1 MDLTQNKVFES
12 NNVSHSLFKLAV
24 PSMLSLL
31 VAELYSAVDSF
42 FVGIFAGEKAIG
54 ALTIAYP
61 IQRLIIALSLM
72 LGIGCAT
79 MFSWSFGAKDR
90 AKMQRIIYNTSVL
103 GLIIL
108 FAIPLIYAFRGESLL
123 HALGG
128 RAEILSLANDYAGII
143 VFGAPLLGFTNIVVF
158 VLTALG
164 KPKLNLAAITA
175 GALSN
180 IGLDLILLKFFRLG
194 VRGAAIASVASQGLS
209 LALALFWL
217 KKQGYCL
224 GLGFDIKISL
234 KVLAVGFTSF
244 IVEISDAIML
254 ACINNIVL
262 KNGGSDAIVIIG
274 VITRLSMFLYIIMIG
289 FGQALSSLSAY
300 NYGKKCFSK
309 IKRLLSLSL
318 LYSFLGSVL
327 IWSLMMIFARP
338 IIGSFLK
345 DEALLLKT
353 VSVFRKTMMIFP
365 LVSFY
370 YESIYI
376 YQALNRPKFSLFLSL
391 YRQLI
396 LFLPLLYILTAFLS
410 IRGVWLSYPLSD
422 AISALSGAIV
432 CVSALKKLKRLE
444 KTSPK

>member
-1 MDLTQNKVFES
+1 M
-12 NNVSHSLFKLAV
+12 
-24 PSMLSLL
+24 
-31 VAELYSAVDSF
+31 
-42 FVGIFAGEKAIG
+42 
-54 ALTIAYP
+54 
-61 IQRLIIALSLM
+61 
-72 LGIGCAT
+72 
-79 MFSWSFGAKDR
+79 
-90 AKMQRIIYNTSVL
+90 
-103 GLIIL
+103 
-108 FAIPLIYAFRGESLL
+108 
-123 HALGG
+123 
-128 RAEILSLANDYAGII
+128 
-143 VFGAPLLGFTNIVVF
+143 
-158 VLTALG
+158 
-164 KPKLNLAAITA
+164 
-175 GALSN
+175 
-180 IGLDLILLKFFRLG
+180 ILLKFFRLG

-422 AISALSGAIV
+422 AISALSGAII

-444 KTSPK
+444 ITSPE